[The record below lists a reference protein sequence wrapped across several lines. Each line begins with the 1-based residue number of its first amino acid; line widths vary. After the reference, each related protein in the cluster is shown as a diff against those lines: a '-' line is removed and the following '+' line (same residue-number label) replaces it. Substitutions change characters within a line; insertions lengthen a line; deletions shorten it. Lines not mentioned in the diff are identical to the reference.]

1 MKLTRRFWLLWCLL
15 IASVAAIVVNREADH
30 LSHEPPNYS
39 QIDDGLYLG
48 GYVQQPPPVAR
59 AVLNLCE
66 SEDPYHAEVHAWQP
80 IRDAAPAPSLDWL
93 RQQVAFIEAERAA
106 GRVVYVHCHAGV
118 SRGAMVT
125 TAYLMSRDGR
135 TRDETLA
142 FLRTRRPQVRPNP
155 AFMELLLEWEKQLK
169 SERVG

>member
-1 MKLTRRFWLLWCLL
+1 MKKFRRFWLV
-15 IASVAAIVVNREADH
+15 IVAIVAGLAVAGVH
-30 LSHEPPNYS
+30 LAVDRLTREPPNYS
-39 QIDDGLYLG
+39 QVADGLYLG
-48 GYVQQPPPVAR
+48 GYVQQPPSAAR

-66 SEDPYHAEVHAWQP
+66 SEDPYHAEVHAWHP

-93 RQQVAFIEAERAA
+93 RQQVALIEAERTA

-118 SRGAMVT
+118 SRGGMVT

-135 TRDETLA
+135 SRDETLA

-155 AFMELLLEWEKQLK
+155 AFMQLLLEWEKQLK
-169 SERVG
+169 SERGG

>member
-1 MKLTRRFWLLWCLL
+1 MKWTRRSWLLVCLL
-15 IASVAAIVVNREADH
+15 LASIAVLTLH
-30 LSHEPPNYS
+30 LTAEHLNYEPPNYS
-39 QIDDGLYLG
+39 RIDDGLYLG
-48 GYVQQPPPVAR
+48 GYVQQPPPAAR

-66 SEDPYHAEVHAWQP
+66 SEDPYQAEIHAWHP

-125 TAYLMSRDGR
+125 TAYLMARDR
-135 TRDETLA
+135 RSRDETLV

-169 SERVG
+169 SERSG

>member
-1 MKLTRRFWLLWCLL
+1 MKQTRRIWLLVCLL
-15 IASVAAIVVNREADH
+15 IVSVIALALH
-30 LSHEPPNYS
+30 LTANHLNYEPPNYS

-48 GYVQQPPPVAR
+48 GYVQGPPPAAT

-66 SEDPYHAEVHAWQP
+66 SEDPYHAEVHAWHP

-93 RQQVAFIEAERAA
+93 REQVAFIEEQRAA

-125 TAYLMSRDGR
+125 TAYLMARDGR
-135 TRDETLA
+135 TRDETLE

-155 AFMELLLEWEKQLK
+155 AFMELLLEWENQLK
-169 SERVG
+169 FGRGK